1 MYHFISYQFNRFYI
15 RTFSYVI
22 FKFVAKDIVAEI
34 KKCKVM
40 TALRMEGNTLGVD
53 AAKAIAETL
62 ETHKE
67 FQVIS
72 AGTFVLSMPSFYYIF
87 NHTQLIKSVLI

>member
-1 MYHFISYQFNRFYI
+1 MRILSFI
-15 RTFSYVI
+15 I
-22 FKFVAKDIVAEI
+22 FEFVAKDIVAEI

-62 ETHKE
+62 EEHKE
-67 FQVIS
+67 FQVIN
-72 AGTFVLSMPSFYYIF
+72 A
-87 NHTQLIKSVLI
+87 

>member
-1 MYHFISYQFNRFYI
+1 MRILSYI
-15 RTFSYVI
+15 I
-22 FKFVAKDIVAEI
+22 FEFVANDIVAEI

-62 ETHKE
+62 EAHKE
-67 FQVIS
+67 FQVIN
-72 AGTFVLSMPSFYYIF
+72 A
-87 NHTQLIKSVLI
+87 

>member
-1 MYHFISYQFNRFYI
+1 MSL
-15 RTFSYVI
+15 SYVI
-22 FKFVAKDIVAEI
+22 FEFIAKEIVDEI

-62 ETHKE
+62 ETRKE

-72 AGTFVLSMPSFYYIF
+72 A
-87 NHTQLIKSVLI
+87 

>member
-1 MYHFISYQFNRFYI
+1 MRILSYI
-15 RTFSYVI
+15 I
-22 FKFVAKDIVAEI
+22 FEFVANDIVAEI

-62 ETHKE
+62 EARKE
-67 FQVIS
+67 FQVIN
-72 AGTFVLSMPSFYYIF
+72 A
-87 NHTQLIKSVLI
+87 